1 MGFNDERY
9 FFMGGAIAFSFFAF
23 VLFLIGFTIVSSEK
37 IENFALLESSYISVS
52 ISDSVAKPSIE
63 PVVTPQPQV
72 TEPEPDVVE
81 EEPETAQPEPE
92 VKEPQE
98 KRIEHN
104 VVSEKG
110 KLQNDAKA
118 AKQAPAISDL
128 FSSVPAQKTSK
139 ISDDSEKKL
148 EVLNEFER
156 QISRPKA
163 TSQLAEKV
171 KNTSLVKPAVKIVS
185 NSGSTG
191 PLVNE
196 YHARIQALIYA
207 NYYPPTGSQ
216 GQSARV
222 RLQVDGSGKL
232 ISYRIIAYSGNT
244 SFNNEID
251 FLKERLR
258 NLTFPANPD
267 GKDSQFEI
275 ILTAKE

>member
-9 FFMGGAIAFSFFAF
+9 FYMGGAIAFS
-23 VLFLIGFTIVSSEK
+23 LFTLILLIIGYTVVSSEK
-37 IENFALLESSYISVS
+37 IENFALLQSPYVSVS
-52 ISDSVAKPSIE
+52 IADSAPSSSIA
-63 PVVTPQPQV
+63 PPKPQV
-72 TEPEPDVVE
+72 SEPEPDTAE
-81 EEPETAQPEPE
+81 AEPEILQPQPE
-92 VKEPQE
+92 VAEPQE
-98 KRIEHN
+98 KVVEHN
-104 VVSEKG
+104 FVSEKS
-110 KLQNDAKA
+110 KMQSDSKA

-128 FSSVPAQKTSK
+128 FSSVPAQKASK
-139 ISDDSEKKL
+139 IPDDSEKKL

-156 QISRPKA
+156 QISRPKS

-171 KNTSLVKPAVKIVS
+171 KNTSLIKPAVKIVS

-196 YHARIQALIYA
+196 YHAKIQALIYA

-232 ISYRIIAYSGNT
+232 IGYRVVAYSGNT
-244 SFNNEID
+244 PFNNEID

-258 NLTFPANPD
+258 NVTFPANPD